1 MSLKQIFDRA
11 GLIRAYQD
19 VFRREGDGSR
29 RFAPPV
35 ERVLK
40 DLVRFCDLDRPAL
53 RLLPGEDGQALALRA
68 AFNEGRQE
76 VLRHIFTQI
85 HADEDLLK
93 RVEHMQQ
100 IQQEARLNV

>member
-1 MSLKQIFDRA
+1 MLRQVFDRV

-19 VFRREGDGSR
+19 TFRKEAGGG

-85 HADEDLLK
+85 HADEDLLR

>member
-1 MSLKQIFDRA
+1 MLRQVFDRV

-19 VFRREGDGSR
+19 TFRKEAGGG

-35 ERVLK
+35 DRVLK
-40 DLVRFCDLDRPAL
+40 DLVRLCEPDKPAL

-68 AFNEGRQE
+68 AFNEGKRE
-76 VLRHIFTQI
+76 VLTYILKQI

-93 RVEHMQQ
+93 RAEYMQKL
-100 IQQEARLNV
+100 QQEARVNG

>member
-1 MSLKQIFDRA
+1 MSIRQIFNGV

-19 VFRREGDGSR
+19 TFRRDGDGSR

-40 DLVRFCDLDRPAL
+40 DLVKFCDLDRPAL

-68 AFNEGRQE
+68 AFNEGMQE

-85 HADEDLLK
+85 HADEDLLR